1 MFPIRDTRNSQKFP
15 FINLALIVTNIY
27 VFFQQLIVPDIEL
40 FIFKY
45 ALIPTKVDFAS
56 LETLTPFFTS
66 MFLHAGFVH
75 IISNMWFL
83 WIFGDNVES
92 VMGHIKYLIFYLF
105 AGVAASFIQYIFIAN
120 TTLPMIGASG
130 AIAGVLGAYLKYFPR
145 NKIDTIIPVFGLP
158 FFVAVPASFML
169 FYWFFVQA
177 FNGVASVI
185 TLSASVGGV
194 AYLAHAG
201 GFASGHL
208 LSRYFV
214 WQRVWIS
221 RKIEIPVCNAQI
233 CCQRSD

>member
-92 VMGHIKYLIFYLF
+92 VMGHIKYLIFYLEHQEPLQ
-105 AGVAASFIQYIFIAN
+105 G
-120 TTLPMIGASG
+120 
-130 AIAGVLGAYLKYFPR
+130 
-145 NKIDTIIPVFGLP
+145 
-158 FFVAVPASFML
+158 
-169 FYWFFVQA
+169 
-177 FNGVASVI
+177 
-185 TLSASVGGV
+185 
-194 AYLAHAG
+194 YLA
-201 GFASGHL
+201 L
-208 LSRYFV
+208 
-214 WQRVWIS
+214 I
-221 RKIEIPVCNAQI
+221 
-233 CCQRSD
+233 